1 MSLRELIIL
10 LLGLAII
17 GIVLRGLFVALQGRR
32 GQLRMAIDKNIPA
45 NVDLDALELAEL
57 PSGGARV
64 VRRDGAMQEGM
75 PSKLERAALRAE
87 ALDLEDGSEA
97 VPVLMDS
104 VTVGHSDEPAGL
116 SDEEKIAGNT
126 DPQSPE
132 TPAGSQ
138 HSAPDALRVS
148 DEPVVLQHACEP
160 TDADKEFSQIDDRE
174 SALGDFMVE
183 GPLDE
188 VTGEL
193 SEHEP
198 DEAGRWARDDSDGD
212 PEAHGDES
220 LISEARP
227 AAQQADPDPHEDSGG
242 QDAVMDYGAVDRDVK
257 HPDEVLLD
265 YEESDDALSESVFIT
280 ADPAAQTDQ
289 GDSSEQLDDIDESD
303 EADQTEEPEGYS
315 DESAQETEVDDDLN
329 EFSMTAGERI
339 GGNPSAPA
347 QTALFDQGDNHS
359 AKRTTGAETLVSRAA
374 ALLGSWRKRQS
385 EKTAVAVSA
394 PVEEQLDSPVFE
406 DEEEVVIR
414 QEVED
419 SDAATVESPTDG
431 PGVDTAEPQLTSS
444 RETELDDGDEGDE
457 DYEFDGVDEA
467 VSEEPTA
474 AAGEQLDWAG
484 SASVEAQQKAPS
496 SRPSE
501 VRQQA
506 PVAQPAEV
514 LVCNVMAREGSE
526 LHGDDLLEALITNG
540 LKFGEMNIFHQRF
553 RCTSNGPVIFSVA
566 NILNPGT
573 FDLNAMAEF
582 RTIGVSLF
590 LALPSPINNLEAFE
604 QMLDVAIHLKES
616 LDGEL
621 KDDHRNVMTAQTIE
635 HYRQRIRD
643 FELRQLRAAGNSA

>member
-17 GIVLRGLFVALQGRR
+17 GIILRGLFVALQARR

-45 NVDLDALELAEL
+45 DVDLDALELAEL

-64 VRRDGAMQEGM
+64 MRRDGAMQEGM

-87 ALDLEDGSEA
+87 ALDLEEESEA

-104 VTVGHSDEPAGL
+104 VTVGHSDEPTGL
-116 SDEEKIAGNT
+116 SDEEMSAENT

-148 DEPVVLQHACEP
+148 DEPVVPQQACER
-160 TDADKEFSQIDDRE
+160 TDDADKEFSQIDDRE
-174 SALGDFMVE
+174 PALGDFMVE

-198 DEAGRWARDDSDGD
+198 DEAGRWAWDDSDGD
-212 PEAHGDES
+212 PEAHGDEPP
-220 LISEARP
+220 ISEARS
-227 AAQQADPDPHEDSGG
+227 AAQQVDPDPREGSGG
-242 QDAVMDYGAVDRDVK
+242 QDAVMDYGAVDEDVE

-289 GDSSEQLDDIDESD
+289 GGSSEQPDDIDESD
-303 EADQTEEPEGYS
+303 ETQEPEGYS

-347 QTALFDQGDNHS
+347 QTALFDEGDNHS
-359 AKRTTGAETLVSRAA
+359 AKRTRGAETLLSRAA

-394 PVEEQLDSPVFE
+394 AVEEQQDSFVFE
-406 DEEEVVIR
+406 DEEEAVIR
-414 QEVED
+414 REVED
-419 SDAATVESPTDG
+419 SDAATVENLTDG
-431 PGVDTAEPQLTSS
+431 SGADTAEAQLASS
-444 RETELDDGDEGDE
+444 RETELDEGDE
-457 DYEFDGVDEA
+457 DYEFDGVDET
-467 VSEEPTA
+467 VSEEQTA
-474 AAGEQLDWAG
+474 AAGKQLDWAG

-526 LHGDDLLEALITNG
+526 LHGDDLLEALITSG
-540 LKFGEMNIFHQRF
+540 LKFGEMNIFHKRF
-553 RCTSNGPVIFSVA
+553 RGTTNGPVIFSVA

-616 LDGEL
+616 FDGEL

>member
-17 GIVLRGLFVALQGRR
+17 GIILRGLFVALQARR

-45 NVDLDALELAEL
+45 DVDLDALELAEL

-64 VRRDGAMQEGM
+64 VRRDGATQEGM

-87 ALDLEDGSEA
+87 ALDLEEDSEA

-104 VTVGHSDEPAGL
+104 VAVGHSDEPAGL
-116 SDEEKIAGNT
+116 SDEEKIAENT

-132 TPAGSQ
+132 TPLGSQ

-148 DEPVVLQHACEP
+148 DEPVVPQKACEP
-160 TDADKEFSQIDDRE
+160 TDDAEKEFSQIDDRE
-174 SALGDFMVE
+174 AAQGDFKVE

-188 VTGEL
+188 VTAEL

-212 PEAHGDES
+212 PEAHGEEPP
-220 LISEARP
+220 ISEARP
-227 AAQQADPDPHEDSGG
+227 AVQQADPDPREDSGG
-242 QDAVMDYGAVDRDVK
+242 QNAVMGYGAFDGDVE

-289 GDSSEQLDDIDESD
+289 GGSSEQSDDIDESD
-303 EADQTEEPEGYS
+303 EADEIQVPEGYS
-315 DESAQETEVDDDLN
+315 DESGQETEDDDDLN

-339 GGNPSAPA
+339 GGNPSASA
-347 QTALFDQGDNHS
+347 QAALFDEGDNHS
-359 AKRTTGAETLVSRAA
+359 AKRTRGAETLVSRAA
-374 ALLGSWRKRQS
+374 ALLGSWRKRHS

-394 PVEEQLDSPVFE
+394 TVEEQKDSFVFE
-406 DEEEVVIR
+406 DEEEAVIR
-414 QEVED
+414 QDVED
-419 SDAATVESPTDG
+419 SDAATVENPIDESG
-431 PGVDTAEPQLTSS
+431 ADTAEPQLASS
-444 RETELDDGDEGDE
+444 RETELVEGDEG
-457 DYEFDGVDEA
+457 YAFNGVDEA
-467 VSEEPTA
+467 VSEEQTA
-474 AAGEQLDWAG
+474 DAGEQLDWTG
-484 SASVEAQQKAPS
+484 SASVEAQQEAPS

-526 LHGDDLLEALITNG
+526 LHGDDLLETLITSG
-540 LKFGEMNIFHQRF
+540 LKFGEMNIFHKRF
-553 RCTSNGPVIFSVA
+553 RGTTNGPVIFSVA

>member
-17 GIVLRGLFVALQGRR
+17 GIILRGLFVALQARR
-32 GQLRMAIDKNIPA
+32 GQLRMAIDKNVPA
-45 NVDLDALELAEL
+45 DVDLDALELAEL

-87 ALDLEDGSEA
+87 ALDLEEDSEA
-97 VPVLMDS
+97 VPVLMES
-104 VTVGHSDEPAGL
+104 VAVGHSDEPAGL
-116 SDEEKIAGNT
+116 SDEEKIAENT

-138 HSAPDALRVS
+138 HSAPHALRVS
-148 DEPVVLQHACEP
+148 DEPVVPQKACEP
-160 TDADKEFSQIDDRE
+160 TDDADTEFSQIDDRE
-174 SALGDFMVE
+174 PALGDFMVE
-183 GPLDE
+183 DPLDE

-198 DEAGRWARDDSDGD
+198 DGAGRWARDDSDGD
-212 PEAHGDES
+212 PEAHGDEPP
-220 LISEARP
+220 ICEALP
-227 AAQQADPDPHEDSGG
+227 AAQQADPDPREDSGG
-242 QDAVMDYGAVDRDVK
+242 QDAVMGYGADGDVE

-289 GDSSEQLDDIDESD
+289 IGSSEQPDDIEESD
-303 EADQTEEPEGYS
+303 EADETQEPEGYA
-315 DESAQETEVDDDLN
+315 DESARETEVDDVLN

-347 QTALFDQGDNHS
+347 QTALFDEGDNHS
-359 AKRTTGAETLVSRAA
+359 ATRTTGAETLVSRAA

-394 PVEEQLDSPVFE
+394 PVEEQQDSFDFK
-406 DEEEVVIR
+406 DEEEAVIN

-419 SDAATVESPTDG
+419 SDATTVESPTDG

-457 DYEFDGVDEA
+457 DYEFDGVDES
-467 VSEEPTA
+467 VSEEQTA

-484 SASVEAQQKAPS
+484 SASVEAQQKGPS

-514 LVCNVMAREGSE
+514 LVCNVMAREGCE
-526 LHGDDLLEALITNG
+526 LHGDDLLEALITSG

-553 RCTSNGPVIFSVA
+553 RGTSNGPVIFSVA

-604 QMLDVAIHLKES
+604 QMLDVAIHLKDS

>member
-17 GIVLRGLFVALQGRR
+17 GIILRGLFVALQARR

-45 NVDLDALELAEL
+45 DVDLDALELAEL

-64 VRRDGAMQEGM
+64 VRRDGAMQEGA

-87 ALDLEDGSEA
+87 ALDLEEESEA
-97 VPVLMDS
+97 VPVLMDL
-104 VTVGHSDEPAGL
+104 VAVGHSDEPAGL
-116 SDEEKIAGNT
+116 SDEEKTAENI
-126 DPQSPE
+126 DPHSPE
-132 TPAGSQ
+132 TPAGSP
-138 HSAPDALRVS
+138 HSAPGVLRVS
-148 DEPVVLQHACEP
+148 DEPVVPQQAIEP
-160 TDADKEFSQIDDRE
+160 TDDADNGFGQIDDRE
-174 SALGDFMVE
+174 TALGDFMVE
-183 GPLDE
+183 GRRDE
-188 VTGEL
+188 MTGEL

-198 DEAGRWARDDSDGD
+198 DEAGLWARDDSDGD
-212 PEAHGDES
+212 SEAHGDEPP
-220 LISEARP
+220 ISEARP
-227 AAQQADPDPHEDSGG
+227 AAHQADPDPREDSGG
-242 QDAVMDYGAVDRDVK
+242 QAAVMDYGAGDGDVE
-257 HPDEVLLD
+257 HPDEMLLD

-289 GDSSEQLDDIDESD
+289 CGSSEQPDDIDESD
-303 EADQTEEPEGYS
+303 EADETQEPEGYS

-329 EFSMTAGERI
+329 EFPMTAGERI

-347 QTALFDQGDNHS
+347 QTAPFDEGDNHS
-359 AKRTTGAETLVSRAA
+359 AKRTTGAEKLVSRAA

-394 PVEEQLDSPVFE
+394 PVDEQQDSFVFE
-406 DEEEVVIR
+406 DEEEAVIR

-419 SDAATVESPTDG
+419 SDAAAVENPTDESG
-431 PGVDTAEPQLTSS
+431 ADTAEAQLASS
-444 RETELDDGDEGDE
+444 RETELDEEDE
-457 DYEFDGVDEA
+457 DYEFDGVDRA
-467 VSEEPTA
+467 VSEEQTA

-484 SASVEAQQKAPS
+484 GASVEVQQEAPS

-506 PVAQPAEV
+506 PVEQPSEVV
-514 LVCNVMAREGSE
+514 LVCNMMAREGSE
-526 LHGDDLLEALITNG
+526 LHGDELLEALITSG
-540 LKFGEMNIFHQRF
+540 LKFGEMNIFHKRF
-553 RCTSNGPVIFSVA
+553 RGTTNGPVIFSVA

-590 LALPSPINNLEAFE
+590 LPLPSPINNLEAFE

>member
-17 GIVLRGLFVALQGRR
+17 GIVLRGLFVALQARR
-32 GQLRMAIDKNIPA
+32 GQLRLAIDKNIPA
-45 NVDLDALELAEL
+45 DVDLDALELAEL

-64 VRRDGAMQEGM
+64 VRRDGALQEGM

-87 ALDLEDGSEA
+87 ALDLEEDSEA
-97 VPVLMDS
+97 VPLLMDS
-104 VTVGHSDEPAGL
+104 VAVGHSDEPAGL
-116 SDEEKIAGNT
+116 SDEEKIAENT

-148 DEPVVLQHACEP
+148 DEPVVPQQFCEP
-160 TDADKEFSQIDDRE
+160 TDDADKEFSQIDDRE
-174 SALGDFMVE
+174 PPLGDFMAE
-183 GPLDE
+183 SAIDE
-188 VTGEL
+188 L
-193 SEHEP
+193 PEHES
-198 DEAGRWARDDSDGD
+198 DEAGRLTGDDSDVD
-212 PEAHGDES
+212 TEAHGDVPP
-220 LISEARP
+220 ISEARP
-227 AAQQADPDPHEDSGG
+227 AAQPADRDPLRDSGG
-242 QDAVMDYGAVDRDVK
+242 QDPFMNYGAVDGEIE

-289 GDSSEQLDDIDESD
+289 SGSSEQPDDIEESD
-303 EADQTEEPEGYS
+303 EADETQEPEGYA
-315 DESAQETEVDDDLN
+315 DESAREIEVDDDLN

-347 QTALFDQGDNHS
+347 QTALFDEGDNHS
-359 AKRTTGAETLVSRAA
+359 ATRTTGAVTLVSRAA

-394 PVEEQLDSPVFE
+394 PVEEQQDSFDFK
-406 DEEEVVIR
+406 DEEEAVIN

-419 SDAATVESPTDG
+419 SDATTVESPTDG
-431 PGVDTAEPQLTSS
+431 SGVDTVEPQLASS
-444 RETELDDGDEGDE
+444 RETELDEGDE

-467 VSEEPTA
+467 VSEEQTA

-526 LHGDDLLEALITNG
+526 LHGDDLLEALITSG
-540 LKFGEMNIFHQRF
+540 LKFGEMNIFHKRF
-553 RCTSNGPVIFSVA
+553 RGTGNGPVIFSVA

>member
-1 MSLRELIIL
+1 MGLRELIIL

-17 GIVLRGLFVALQGRR
+17 GIILRGLFVALQARR

-45 NVDLDALELAEL
+45 DVDLDALELAEL

-64 VRRDGAMQEGM
+64 VRRDGAMKEGM

-87 ALDLEDGSEA
+87 ALDLEEDSEA

-104 VTVGHSDEPAGL
+104 VAVGHSDEPAGL
-116 SDEEKIAGNT
+116 SVEEKIAENT

-132 TPAGSQ
+132 TLAGSPPK
-138 HSAPDALRVS
+138 APDALRVS
-148 DEPVVLQHACEP
+148 DEPVVPQKACEP
-160 TDADKEFSQIDDRE
+160 TDDANKEFSQIDDRE
-174 SALGDFMVE
+174 PALGDFMVE

-188 VTGEL
+188 VTAQL

-198 DEAGRWARDDSDGD
+198 DEAGRWTRDGSDGD
-212 PEAHGDES
+212 PEAHGDEPP
-220 LISEARP
+220 ISEACP
-227 AAQQADPDPHEDSGG
+227 AAQQADPDPREDSGG
-242 QDAVMDYGAVDRDVK
+242 HAAVMGYGAVDEDVA

-280 ADPAAQTDQ
+280 ADPAAQTDL
-289 GDSSEQLDDIDESD
+289 GGSYEQPDDIDESD
-303 EADQTEEPEGYS
+303 EADETQEPEGYS
-315 DESAQETEVDDDLN
+315 DELARETGVYDDLN

-347 QTALFDQGDNHS
+347 QTALFEEGDNHS
-359 AKRTTGAETLVSRAA
+359 AKRTTGADTLLSRAA

-394 PVEEQLDSPVFE
+394 PVEEQQDSFVFD
-406 DEEEVVIR
+406 DEEEAVIR
-414 QEVED
+414 QDVEV
-419 SDAATVESPTDG
+419 SDAATAETPTDG
-431 PGVDTAEPQLTSS
+431 PGADTAEPQLASS
-444 RETELDDGDEGDE
+444 RGTELVEGDE
-457 DYEFDGVDEA
+457 DYDFEGFDEA
-467 VSEEPTA
+467 VSEEQTA
-474 AAGEQLDWAG
+474 AAGEQLELAG
-484 SASVEAQQKAPS
+484 SESVETQQKAPS
-496 SRPSE
+496 SRASE
-501 VRQQA
+501 VRQQT

-514 LVCNVMAREGSE
+514 LVCNVMAREGFE
-526 LHGDDLLEALITNG
+526 LHGDDLLEALITSG
-540 LKFGEMNIFHQRF
+540 MKFGEMNIFHKRF
-553 RCTSNGPVIFSVA
+553 RGTTNGPVIFSVA

>member
-1 MSLRELIIL
+1 M
-10 LLGLAII
+10 
-17 GIVLRGLFVALQGRR
+17 
-32 GQLRMAIDKNIPA
+32 N
-45 NVDLDALELAEL
+45 
-57 PSGGARV
+57 
-64 VRRDGAMQEGM
+64 
-75 PSKLERAALRAE
+75 
-87 ALDLEDGSEA
+87 
-97 VPVLMDS
+97 
-104 VTVGHSDEPAGL
+104 
-116 SDEEKIAGNT
+116 
-126 DPQSPE
+126 
-132 TPAGSQ
+132 
-138 HSAPDALRVS
+138 
-148 DEPVVLQHACEP
+148 
-160 TDADKEFSQIDDRE
+160 
-174 SALGDFMVE
+174 
-183 GPLDE
+183 
-188 VTGEL
+188 
-193 SEHEP
+193 
-198 DEAGRWARDDSDGD
+198 
-212 PEAHGDES
+212 
-220 LISEARP
+220 
-227 AAQQADPDPHEDSGG
+227 
-242 QDAVMDYGAVDRDVK
+242 YGAVDGEIE

-289 GDSSEQLDDIDESD
+289 IGSSEQPDDIEESD
-303 EADQTEEPEGYS
+303 EADETQEPEGYA
-315 DESAQETEVDDDLN
+315 DESARETEVDDDLN
-329 EFSMTAGERI
+329 AFSMTAGERI

-347 QTALFDQGDNHS
+347 QTALFDEGDNHS
-359 AKRTTGAETLVSRAA
+359 ATRTTGAVTLVSRAA
-374 ALLGSWRKRQS
+374 ALLGSWRKRQN

-394 PVEEQLDSPVFE
+394 PVEEQQDSFDFK
-406 DEEEVVIR
+406 DEEEAVIN

-419 SDAATVESPTDG
+419 SDATTVESPTDG

-514 LVCNVMAREGSE
+514 LVCNVMAREGCE
-526 LHGDDLLEALITNG
+526 LHGDDLLEALITSG

-553 RCTSNGPVIFSVA
+553 RGTSNGPVIFSVA

>member
-17 GIVLRGLFVALQGRR
+17 GIILRGLFVALQARR
-32 GQLRMAIDKNIPA
+32 GQLRMAIDKNIPED
-45 NVDLDALELAEL
+45 VDLDALELAEL

-64 VRRDGAMQEGM
+64 VRRDGALQEGM

-87 ALDLEDGSEA
+87 ALDLEEESEA

-104 VTVGHSDEPAGL
+104 VAVGHSDEPAGL
-116 SDEEKIAGNT
+116 SDEEKIAENI

-132 TPAGSQ
+132 TPVGSQ

-148 DEPVVLQHACEP
+148 DEPVVLQKACEP
-160 TDADKEFSQIDDRE
+160 TDDADNEFSQIDDRE
-174 SALGDFMVE
+174 PALGDFMVE
-183 GPLDE
+183 SPLDE
-188 VTGEL
+188 VTAEL
-193 SEHEP
+193 SEHQL
-198 DEAGRWARDDSDGD
+198 DEAGRWTRDDSDVD
-212 PEAHGDES
+212 PEAHGDEPP
-220 LISEARP
+220 ISEARP
-227 AAQQADPDPHEDSGG
+227 AVQQADPDPREDSGG
-242 QDAVMDYGAVDRDVK
+242 QDAVINYGAVDGDVE

-265 YEESDDALSESVFIT
+265 YDESDDALSESVFIT
-280 ADPAAQTDQ
+280 ADPAAQT
-289 GDSSEQLDDIDESD
+289 EQPDDIDESD
-303 EADQTEEPEGYS
+303 EADETQEPEGYS

-347 QTALFDQGDNHS
+347 QTALFDEGDNHS

-394 PVEEQLDSPVFE
+394 PVEEQQDSFVFE
-406 DEEEVVIR
+406 DEEEAVIR
-414 QEVED
+414 QDVED
-419 SDAATVESPTDG
+419 SDAATVENPTDG
-431 PGVDTAEPQLTSS
+431 SGVDTAEPQLASS
-444 RETELDDGDEGDE
+444 RETELVEGDE

-467 VSEEPTA
+467 VSEEQTA

-526 LHGDDLLEALITNG
+526 LHGDDLLEALITSG
-540 LKFGEMNIFHQRF
+540 LKFGEMNIFHKRF
-553 RCTSNGPVIFSVA
+553 RGTTNGPVIFSVA

>member
-17 GIVLRGLFVALQGRR
+17 GIILRGLFVALQARR
-32 GQLRMAIDKNIPA
+32 GQLRMAIDKNIPED
-45 NVDLDALELAEL
+45 VDLDALELAEL

-64 VRRDGAMQEGM
+64 VRRDGALQEGM
-75 PSKLERAALRAE
+75 PRELARAALRAE
-87 ALDLEDGSEA
+87 ALDLEEESEA

-104 VTVGHSDEPAGL
+104 VAIGHSDEPAGF
-116 SDEEKIAGNT
+116 SDEEKIADNT
-126 DPQSPE
+126 DPHSPE
-132 TPAGSQ
+132 TPAGNP
-138 HSAPDALRVS
+138 HSAPDAQRVS
-148 DEPVVLQHACEP
+148 DEPAVLQQACEP
-160 TDADKEFSQIDDRE
+160 TDDADNEFGEIDDRE
-174 SALGDFMVE
+174 PALGDFMVE
-183 GPLDE
+183 SALDE
-188 VTGEL
+188 L
-193 SEHEP
+193 PEHES
-198 DEAGRWARDDSDGD
+198 DEVGRWTRDESDVD
-212 PEAHGDES
+212 PEALGDVPP
-220 LISEARP
+220 ISEARP
-227 AAQQADPDPHEDSGG
+227 AAQQADRDPLRESGG
-242 QDAVMDYGAVDRDVK
+242 QDSVINYGAVDGKVE

-265 YEESDDALSESVFIT
+265 YEESGDALSESVFIT
-280 ADPAAQTDQ
+280 ADPTAQTGQ
-289 GDSSEQLDDIDESD
+289 SGSSEQPDDIDESD
-303 EADQTEEPEGYS
+303 EADETQEPEGYS
-315 DESAQETEVDDDLN
+315 DESAREAEVGDDLN

-347 QTALFDQGDNHS
+347 QTALFDEGDNHS

-394 PVEEQLDSPVFE
+394 PVEEEQDSFVFE
-406 DEEEVVIR
+406 DEEEAVIR
-414 QEVED
+414 LED
-419 SDAATVESPTDG
+419 EESDAATVENPTEG
-431 PGVDTAEPQLTSS
+431 SGVDAAEPQLASS
-444 RETELDDGDEGDE
+444 RETELDEGDE
-457 DYEFDGVDEA
+457 DYEFDGVDET
-467 VSEEPTA
+467 VSEEQTA

-484 SASVEAQQKAPS
+484 SASVEAKKKAQS
-496 SRPSE
+496 SRLSE

-526 LHGDDLLEALITNG
+526 LHGDDLLEALITSG
-540 LKFGEMNIFHQRF
+540 LKFGEMNIFHKRF
-553 RCTSNGPVIFSVA
+553 RGTTNGPVIFSVA

-604 QMLDVAIHLKES
+604 QMLDVATHLKES

>member
-17 GIVLRGLFVALQGRR
+17 GIILRGLFVALQARR

-45 NVDLDALELAEL
+45 DVDLDALELAEL

-64 VRRDGAMQEGM
+64 VRRDGATQEGM

-87 ALDLEDGSEA
+87 ALDLEEDSEA

-104 VTVGHSDEPAGL
+104 VAVGHSDEPAGL
-116 SDEEKIAGNT
+116 SDEEKIAENI

-132 TPAGSQ
+132 TPVGSQ

-148 DEPVVLQHACEP
+148 DEPVVLQKACEP
-160 TDADKEFSQIDDRE
+160 TDDAEGEFSQIDDRE
-174 SALGDFMVE
+174 PALGDFMVE

-188 VTGEL
+188 VTAEL
-193 SEHEP
+193 SEHQL
-198 DEAGRWARDDSDGD
+198 DEAGRWARDDSDGV
-212 PEAHGDES
+212 PEAHGDEPP
-220 LISEARP
+220 ISEARP
-227 AAQQADPDPHEDSGG
+227 AVQQADPDPREDSGG
-242 QDAVMDYGAVDRDVK
+242 QDAVMVYGAVDGDVE

-265 YEESDDALSESVFIT
+265 YDESDDALSESVFIT

-289 GDSSEQLDDIDESD
+289 PDDIDKSD
-303 EADQTEEPEGYS
+303 EADEMQEPEGYS
-315 DESAQETEVDDDLN
+315 DESAHETEVDDELN

-339 GGNPSAPA
+339 GGNPSASA
-347 QTALFDQGDNHS
+347 QTALFDEGDNHS
-359 AKRTTGAETLVSRAA
+359 AKRTIGAETLVSRAA

-385 EKTAVAVSA
+385 EKITVAVSS
-394 PVEEQLDSPVFE
+394 PVEEQQDSLVFE
-406 DEEEVVIR
+406 DEEEAVIR
-414 QEVED
+414 QDVED
-419 SDAATVESPTDG
+419 SDAATVENPTDG
-431 PGVDTAEPQLTSS
+431 SGADTAEQLASS
-444 RETELDDGDEGDE
+444 RETELVKGDE
-457 DYEFDGVDEA
+457 DYAFDGVDEA
-467 VSEEPTA
+467 VSEEQTA
-474 AAGEQLDWAG
+474 DAGEQLDWTG

-526 LHGDDLLEALITNG
+526 LHGDDLLEALITGG
-540 LKFGEMNIFHQRF
+540 LKFGEMNIFHKRF
-553 RCTSNGPVIFSVA
+553 RGTTNGPVIFSVA

-604 QMLDVAIHLKES
+604 QMLDVATHLKES

>member
-17 GIVLRGLFVALQGRR
+17 GIVLRGLFVALQARR
-32 GQLRMAIDKNIPA
+32 GQLRLAIDKNIPA
-45 NVDLDALELAEL
+45 DVDLDALELAEL

-64 VRRDGAMQEGM
+64 VRRDGALQEGM

-87 ALDLEDGSEA
+87 ALDLEEDSEA
-97 VPVLMDS
+97 VPLLMDS
-104 VTVGHSDEPAGL
+104 VAVGHSDEPAGL
-116 SDEEKIAGNT
+116 SDEEKIAENT

-148 DEPVVLQHACEP
+148 DEPVVPQQFCEP
-160 TDADKEFSQIDDRE
+160 TDDADKEFSQIDDRE
-174 SALGDFMVE
+174 PPLGDFMAE
-183 GPLDE
+183 SALH
-188 VTGEL
+188 EL
-193 SEHEP
+193 PEHES
-198 DEAGRWARDDSDGD
+198 DEAGRLTGDDSDVD
-212 PEAHGDES
+212 TEAHGDVPP
-220 LISEARP
+220 ISEARP
-227 AAQQADPDPHEDSGG
+227 AAQPADRDPLRDSGG
-242 QDAVMDYGAVDRDVK
+242 QDPFMNYGAVDGEIE

-265 YEESDDALSESVFIT
+265 YKESDDALSESVFIT

-289 GDSSEQLDDIDESD
+289 SGSSEQPDDIEESD
-303 EADQTEEPEGYS
+303 EADETQEPEGYA
-315 DESAQETEVDDDLN
+315 DESAREIEVDDDLN

-347 QTALFDQGDNHS
+347 QTALFDEGDNHS

-394 PVEEQLDSPVFE
+394 PVEEQQDSFDFK
-406 DEEEVVIR
+406 DEEEAVIN

-419 SDAATVESPTDG
+419 SDATTVESPTDG
-431 PGVDTAEPQLTSS
+431 SGVDTVEPQLASS
-444 RETELDDGDEGDE
+444 RETELDEGDE

-467 VSEEPTA
+467 VSEEQTA

-506 PVAQPAEV
+506 PVVQPAEV

-526 LHGDDLLEALITNG
+526 LHGDDLLEALITSG

-553 RCTSNGPVIFSVA
+553 RGTSNGQVIFSVA

>member
-17 GIVLRGLFVALQGRR
+17 GIILRGLFVALQARR

-45 NVDLDALELAEL
+45 DVDLDALELAEL

-64 VRRDGAMQEGM
+64 VRRDGALQEGM

-87 ALDLEDGSEA
+87 ALDLEDESEA

-104 VTVGHSDEPAGL
+104 VAVGHSDEPAGF
-116 SDEEKIAGNT
+116 SDEEKYADSA
-126 DPQSPE
+126 DPHSLE
-132 TPAGSQ
+132 TPAGNP
-138 HSAPDALRVS
+138 HSAPDAQRVS
-148 DEPVVLQHACEP
+148 DEPAVSQQTCEP
-160 TDADKEFSQIDDRE
+160 TGDADNEFGQIDDRE
-174 SALGDFMVE
+174 PAQGDFMAE
-183 GPLDE
+183 SALDE
-188 VTGEL
+188 L
-193 SEHEP
+193 PEHES
-198 DEAGRWARDDSDGD
+198 DEAGRWTRDDSDVD
-212 PEAHGDES
+212 PEAHDDVPP
-220 LISEARP
+220 ISEARP
-227 AAQQADPDPHEDSGG
+227 AAQPADRDPLRDSGG
-242 QDAVMDYGAVDRDVK
+242 QDPVMNYGAVDGEVE

-265 YEESDDALSESVFIT
+265 YEESDGALSESVFIT

-289 GDSSEQLDDIDESD
+289 SGSFEQPDDIEESD
-303 EADQTEEPEGYS
+303 EADETQEPEGYA
-315 DESAQETEVDDDLN
+315 DESARETEVDDDLN

-339 GGNPSAPA
+339 GGYPSAPA
-347 QTALFDQGDNHS
+347 QTALFDEGDNHS
-359 AKRTTGAETLVSRAA
+359 ATRTTGAVTLVSRAA

-394 PVEEQLDSPVFE
+394 PVEEQQDSFDFK
-406 DEEEVVIR
+406 DEEEAVIN

-419 SDAATVESPTDG
+419 SEATTVESPTDRS
-431 PGVDTAEPQLTSS
+431 GVDTVEPQLASS
-444 RETELDDGDEGDE
+444 RETELDEGDE
-457 DYEFDGVDEA
+457 DSEFDGVDEA
-467 VSEEPTA
+467 VSEEQTA

-526 LHGDDLLEALITNG
+526 LHGDDLLEALITSG
-540 LKFGEMNIFHQRF
+540 LKFGEMNIFHKRF
-553 RCTSNGPVIFSVA
+553 RGASNGPVIFSVA